1 MNSKSLVSSKEVKV
15 ETDQSDHAKVM
26 SSECLISRSHFLAK
40 QQQQQ
45 NSHCVSSQY
54 WLVIPPVDQ
63 SHCCLQGL
71 SPTSNRDTEKRLSTG
86 SDISGSSLDK
96 ILERSDDHKRVASS
110 QGESSEDMKTRRY
123 EAWGLI

>member
-1 MNSKSLVSSKEVKV
+1 MLNLGLSHPPFLGSLMPPKVLFWAEFGNFLKRHSKSLFFMNPDPPF
-15 ETDQSDHAKVM
+15 DQDW
-26 SSECLISRSHFLAK
+26 F
-40 QQQQQ
+40 Q
-45 NSHCVSSQY
+45 
-54 WLVIPPVDQ
+54 
-63 SHCCLQGL
+63 HCCLQEL

-123 EAWGLI
+123 V

>member
-1 MNSKSLVSSKEVKV
+1 MNSKSLVSSKEVKF

-26 SSECLISRSHFLAK
+26 SSECLIG
-40 QQQQQ
+40 Q
-45 NSHCVSSQY
+45 VS
-54 WLVIPPVDQ
+54 LLGKTTTELHQ

-96 ILERSDDHKRVASS
+96 ILERSDDHKRVALS

>member
-1 MNSKSLVSSKEVKV
+1 
-15 ETDQSDHAKVM
+15 M
-26 SSECLISRSHFLAK
+26 SSECLIGSHFWAK
-40 QQQQQ
+40 PPQQ

-54 WLVIPPVDQ
+54 WLGIPPIDQ

-110 QGESSEDMKTRRY
+110 QGESSEDK
-123 EAWGLI
+123 EV